1 MGLLGTI
8 VNFLAILAGGLIGV
22 NIKHGLKDNYK
33 GIIMNGLSL
42 VVIVI
47 GLTSALESN
56 NILIVIFSVV
66 LGSLVGE
73 ALGIDKKLNVLGN
86 VLEKKLGRGDSN
98 FSKGFV
104 TASLIYCVGAMAIVG
119 SLESGLTGNHDTL
132 FAKSVIDGITAIV
145 FASTLGIGVAFSA
158 VSVLIYQGTITILAS
173 LLNNVLTDAV
183 TLDMAAVGGLLI
195 IGIGINILE
204 IKEIKVSNMLPAIF
218 FPLIFYVLKL
228 AWENIFVLIS

>member
-1 MGLLGTI
+1 MLGTI
-8 VNFLAILAGGLIGV
+8 VNFFAVLAGGLIGV

-33 GIIMNGLSL
+33 KIIMDGLSL

-47 GLTSALESN
+47 GLTSALDSN

-66 LGSLVGE
+66 LGSLLGE
-73 ALGIDKKLNVLGN
+73 VLKIDKRLNTLGDT
-86 VLEKKLGRGDSN
+86 LEQKLGRGDAN

-119 SLESGLTGNHDTL
+119 SLESGLTGNHSTL

-145 FASTLGIGVAFSA
+145 FASTLGIGVAFA
-158 VSVLIYQGTITILAS
+158 AFSVLAYQGTITLLAS
-173 LLNNVLTDAV
+173 LLNNVLTDTV
-183 TLDMAAVGGLLI
+183 TIEMSAVGGLLI
-195 IGIGINILE
+195 IAIGINILG

-218 FPLIFYVLKL
+218 FPLIFYMIKL
-228 AWENIFVLIS
+228 AWENIIVLIS